1 MLEQAGLWWAWIG
14 QLTDTML
21 AAATSPWVYPV
32 LVGFILIDAVIPIV
46 PSESLVVAL
55 ASLLIHQE
63 PWLLIV
69 LGVVSAAAAWVGD
82 NLAYTIGRTAWL
94 QAFAA
99 AGPRR
104 ERLFGWAREQLF
116 RRGATLIIVGRFIP
130 GARIAINMACGTV
143 GFSQVRFRQMV
154 AISSTLWA
162 GWGVGIGALAGAWF
176 AEHHLLGMTVAI
188 VVGIAL
194 GTGIDALLRR
204 IVLRRPG
211 KQGDRPVR
219 PRDPVGPSSPRY

>member
-1 MLEQAGLWWAWIG
+1 MLEQAGLWWAWFG
-14 QLTDTML
+14 QLVDSML

-32 LVGFILIDAVIPIV
+32 LSVFIVADAIIPMV

-55 ASLLIHQE
+55 ASLLVHE
-63 PWLLIV
+63 KPWLLAV

-82 NLAYTIGRTAWL
+82 NLAYAIGRTTWL
-94 QAFAA
+94 QRFAA

-104 ERLFGWAREQLF
+104 ARLFGWAREQLF

-143 GFSQVRFRQMV
+143 GFSRVRFMQMV
-154 AISSTLWA
+154 VISSTLWA
-162 GWGVGIGALAGAWF
+162 GWGVGVGSLAGAWF
-176 AEHHLLGMTVAI
+176 AEHHLLGVTVAI
-188 VVGIAL
+188 VVGMVL

-204 IVLRRPG
+204 VVLRRPG
-211 KQGDRPVR
+211 GEKGQPVT
-219 PRDPVGPSSPRY
+219 PRDPVGPSSPRC